1 MKQRKYNE
9 GFSSELITQL
19 ELGVTTDA
27 YFDKKKFSFSEN
39 FEEFT
44 EELEFDAISDTK
56 IQEILRADSDF
67 ERGRLVFDTFSFL
80 TRRQASDIDFWNYL
94 AHNQLYPL
102 VHKMWPEIHNPPN
115 NSSTMSYIK
124 NHWVMTKSS
133 QAELMDYPLSG
144 LWWSFFMTVDESRT
158 DKYELTKIFFKNL
171 SFRTKSFGQSKIA
184 RHRDAVLA
192 VLEFIQ
198 ENGLHE
204 RNFEDN
210 GLAIVPYLN
219 LLGGI
224 RPLGFF
230 DKDWFKSKLSGKFSQ
245 DIATHGRLFHRRER
259 PTEAMPV
266 ICVWENAIEKKD
278 AIQDGVA
285 FQVSVNLDL
294 PDHSLFI
301 ALKNGSVK
309 KINGDLLQQLD
320 VNKREQIR
328 GLNDSISSVFYAKS
342 DSLLLVC
349 FKNNRDKKCLKLCK
363 GEEILG
369 HSLHSFLKSV
379 VNSPK
384 ELKVISLPQT
394 FEGDVSS
401 LINAEVFLEGESKKE
416 AIALL
421 KPLIAEYRMFTN

>member
-9 GFSSELITQL
+9 GFSTDLFNRL
-19 ELGVTTDA
+19 EAGVTTDA
-27 YFDKKKFSFSEN
+27 YFDKKKFSFAKN
-39 FEEFT
+39 FEEFA
-44 EELEFDAISDTK
+44 EELEFDVISNTK
-56 IQEILRADSDF
+56 LQEILQADSDF
-67 ERGRLVFDTFSFL
+67 ERGRLVYEAFSFL
-80 TRRQASDIDFWNYL
+80 TRREASDIDFWNYL

-102 VHKMWPEIHNPPN
+102 VHKMWPEIDNPPN
-115 NSSTMSYIK
+115 NSSPMSYVK

-144 LWWSFFMTVDESRT
+144 LWWSFFMTVDEGRT

-230 DKDWFKSKLSGKFSQ
+230 DKDWFKSKLSAKFSQ
-245 DIATHGRLFHRRER
+245 DITTHGRLFHRRER
-259 PTEAMPV
+259 PTEAMQV
-266 ICVWENAIEKKD
+266 ICVLKNEIEKREK
-278 AIQDGVA
+278 IQAGVA
-285 FQVSVNLDL
+285 FQVSVNLEL

-301 ALKNGSVK
+301 VLKNGFVK
-309 KINGDLLQQLD
+309 KINGDVLQPLD
-320 VNKREQIR
+320 VNKSEKMR
-328 GLNDSISSVFYAKS
+328 GIDEPISSVFYAKS

-349 FKNNRDKKCLKLCK
+349 FKNQRDKKCLKLYK
-363 GEEILG
+363 GAEIPG
-369 HSLHSFLKSV
+369 HSLHSNLKSV
-379 VNSPK
+379 VKSPK
-384 ELKVISLPQT
+384 EWKVIPLPQT

-421 KPLIAEYRMFTN
+421 KPLITEYSMFT

>member
-1 MKQRKYNE
+1 MNQRKYNE
-9 GFSSELITQL
+9 GFSSELFTQL
-19 ELGVTTDA
+19 ESGVTTDA
-27 YFDKKKFSFSEN
+27 YFDKKEFSFSEN
-39 FEEFT
+39 FEEFA
-44 EELEFDAISDTK
+44 EELEFDAISNTK
-56 IQEILRADSDF
+56 VEEILRADSDF
-67 ERGRLVFDTFSFL
+67 ERGRLLFETFSFL

-102 VHKMWPEIHNPPN
+102 IHKMWPEIHNPPN

-144 LWWSFFMTVDESRT
+144 LWWSFFMTVDEGRT

-198 ENGLHE
+198 ENGLDQ

-230 DKDWFKSKLSGKFSQ
+230 DKEWFKSKLSGKFSQ

-259 PTEAMPV
+259 PTDPIPV

-278 AIQDGVA
+278 SIQDGVP
-285 FQVSVNLDL
+285 FQVSVNLEL
-294 PDHSLFI
+294 PDHALFI
-301 ALKNGSVK
+301 VLKNGSIK
-309 KINGDLLQQLD
+309 KINGELLQQLD
-320 VNKREQIR
+320 ANKREQIR
-328 GLNDSISSVFYAKS
+328 GLNEPISSVFYAKS

-349 FKNNRDKKCLKLCK
+349 FKNNRNKKCLKVFK

-379 VNSPK
+379 VSHPNG
-384 ELKVISLPQT
+384 LKVIPIPQT
-394 FEGDVSS
+394 FEGNVSS
-401 LINAEVFLEGESKKE
+401 LINAEVFFEGESKKE
-416 AIALL
+416 TIALL
-421 KPLIAEYRMFTN
+421 RPLIAEYSMFTN

>member
-9 GFSSELITQL
+9 GFSTDLFNRLESGITSE
-19 ELGVTTDA
+19 A
-27 YFDKKKFSFSEN
+27 YLDKKNFSFAEN
-39 FEEFT
+39 FEEFA
-44 EELEFDAISDTK
+44 EELEFDVISNTK
-56 IQEILRADSDF
+56 LKEILQADSDF
-67 ERGRLVFDTFSFL
+67 KRGRLVYEAFSFL

-115 NSSTMSYIK
+115 NSSPISYIK

-144 LWWSFFMTVDESRT
+144 LWWSFFMTVDDGRT

-198 ENGLHE
+198 ENSLHE
-204 RNFEDN
+204 GNFEDN

-230 DKDWFKSKLSGKFSQ
+230 DKDWFKSKLSAKFSQ

-266 ICVWENAIEKKD
+266 ICVSKDEIEKRDK
-278 AIQDGVA
+278 IQTGVA
-285 FQVSVNLDL
+285 FQVSVNLEL

-301 ALKNGSVK
+301 VLKNGSVK

-328 GLNDSISSVFYAKS
+328 GLNDSINSVFYANS

-349 FKNNRDKKCLKLCK
+349 FKNNRDKKCLKLYK
-363 GEEILG
+363 GAEIPG
-369 HSLHSFLKSV
+369 HSFHSFLKSV

-384 ELKVISLPQT
+384 EWKVIPLPQA

-401 LINAEVFLEGESKKE
+401 LINAEVFLEGKSKKE

-421 KPLIAEYRMFTN
+421 RPLITEYSMFT

>member
-9 GFSSELITQL
+9 GFSTDLFNRLESGITA
-19 ELGVTTDA
+19 EA
-27 YFDKKKFSFSEN
+27 YLDKKKFSFAEN
-39 FEEFT
+39 FEEFA
-44 EELEFDAISDTK
+44 EELEFDVISNTK
-56 IQEILRADSDF
+56 LQEILQADSDF
-67 ERGRLVFDTFSFL
+67 ERGRLVYEAFSFL

-102 VHKMWPEIHNPPN
+102 VHKMWPEIDNPPN
-115 NSSTMSYIK
+115 NSSPMSYIK

-144 LWWSFFMTVDESRT
+144 LWWSFFMTVDEGRT

-230 DKDWFKSKLSGKFSQ
+230 DKDWFKSKLSAKFSQ
-245 DIATHGRLFHRRER
+245 DITTHGRLFHRRER
-259 PTEAMPV
+259 PTEAMQV
-266 ICVWENAIEKKD
+266 ICVLKNEIEKREK
-278 AIQDGVA
+278 IQAGVA
-285 FQVSVNLDL
+285 FQVSVNLEL

-301 ALKNGSVK
+301 VLKNGFVK
-309 KINGDLLQQLD
+309 KINGDQLQPLD
-320 VNKREQIR
+320 VNKREKMR
-328 GLNDSISSVFYAKS
+328 GIDEPISSVFYAKS

-349 FKNNRDKKCLKLCK
+349 FKNNRDKKCLKLYK
-363 GEEILG
+363 GAEIPG
-369 HSLHSFLKSV
+369 YSLHSNLKLV
-379 VNSPK
+379 VKDPK
-384 ELKVISLPQT
+384 EWKVIPLPQT

-401 LINAEVFLEGESKKE
+401 LINAEVFLEGESRKE
-416 AIALL
+416 AITLL
-421 KPLIAEYRMFTN
+421 KPLIAEYRMFN